1 MKKLVSITYS
11 EWAFNLTMFLVRVGA
26 GALLIPHGYDKL
38 IHFVQYRSKFV
49 NFLGMGSSVS
59 LSLVIFAE
67 CFCTIFLIIGL
78 FTRAVVIPLIIV
90 MLVALFKAH
99 GGDLF
104 YTGEKAALFLLAFS
118 TVLLC
123 GPGKASVDA
132 MIK

>member
-1 MKKLVSITYS
+1 MKKLVSISYS
-11 EWAFNLTMFLVRVGA
+11 EWAFNLSMFLLRAGA

-38 IHFVQYRSKFV
+38 IHFAQVSPQFM
-49 NFLGMGSSVS
+49 NFMGLGSSFS

-78 FTRAVVIPLIIV
+78 FTRVVAVPLIIV

-104 YTGEKAALFLLAFS
+104 HTGEKAALYLLAF
-118 TVLLC
+118 TAVLLC